1 MTSSPLTSLSSLD
14 EMEEDAQ
21 FQSSSSSSSKEPLIS
36 FDDLRTAQASRLV
49 IGQWI
54 VISPRFKALM
64 RSPQLVFFET

>member
-21 FQSSSSSSSKEPLIS
+21 FQSSSSSKEPLIS